1 MEFLQNSVYL
11 NFNKMLI
18 CAENMLIERLLSVNR
33 HFSKQMRSTKM
44 GRIKNLLQLYW
55 SFFKIGGL
63 TFGGGLSMLPMLE
76 RELVQKR
83 NWVTE
88 DEILDC
94 YAIGQ
99 CTPGIIA
106 VNTATFVGYKK
117 EKIAGGIFATLGMIS
132 PSIIVISLVAAFFE
146 IFLSNKWFAHAL
158 MGVRSVVC
166 AMLIDTII
174 NLSKKCLKT
183 LFAWIICVVVLILG
197 FFTKIPTVVLVL
209 MAAAAGVIFYEIK
222 LRRNEKINSLK
233 NENSQTTSGEAKNE

>member
-1 MEFLQNSVYL
+1 ME
-11 NFNKMLI
+11 
-18 CAENMLIERLLSVNR
+18 
-33 HFSKQMRSTKM
+33 
-44 GRIKNLLQLYW
+44 RIKNLFQLYW

-76 RELVQKR
+76 RELVQRRK
-83 NWVTE
+83 WVTE
-88 DEILDC
+88 EEILDF

-117 EKIAGGIFATLGMIS
+117 EKILGGIFATLGMIS

-146 IFLSNKWFAHAL
+146 MFLSNKWFAHAL

-166 AMLIDTII
+166 AMLINTII
-174 NLSKKCLKT
+174 GLGQKCLKN
-183 LFAWIICVVVLILG
+183 AYSWIICVIVLVLG

-209 MAAAAGVIFYEIK
+209 MAAAVGIAFNEIK
-222 LRRNEKINSLK
+222 FRRDEKKRGCKIKPLK
-233 NENSQTTSGEAKNE
+233 